1 MSADRE
7 ILFRRFGPQVIEAMV
22 NLMYATDK
30 LHVQKIN
37 AIIDSACPGMP
48 KLTVYTKG
56 EYWDFLEEQLNS
68 TPIYSWMTD
77 GE

>member
-7 ILFRRFGPQVIEAMV
+7 ILFRRFGPQAIEAMV
-22 NLMYATDK
+22 NLMYAIDK

-48 KLTVYTKG
+48 KLIVYTKG
-56 EYWDFLEEQLNS
+56 EYWDFFEEQLNS
-68 TPIYSWMTD
+68 TPIYSWMAD

>member
-56 EYWDFLEEQLNS
+56 EY
-68 TPIYSWMTD
+68 
-77 GE
+77 